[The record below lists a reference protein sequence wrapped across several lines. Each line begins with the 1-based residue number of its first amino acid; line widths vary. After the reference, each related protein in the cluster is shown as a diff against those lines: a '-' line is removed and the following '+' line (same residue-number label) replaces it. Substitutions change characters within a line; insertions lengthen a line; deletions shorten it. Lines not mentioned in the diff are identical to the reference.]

1 VNAAA
6 APHTLARVAAHEEGR
21 FEGAGGTG
29 IYWQSWRPPAVRAA
43 VVLSHGAS
51 EHSGRYAW
59 TAEQLAE
66 RGYATWAPDH
76 RGHGHSEGT
85 RAYVDRMDNVVADL
99 DQVVGMAA
107 EAHHDVPLFLLGHSM
122 GGCVALA
129 YTIEHHDKLDGL
141 VLSAPLAALE
151 AASPVERAVARA
163 LSLVAPKLGVVPI
176 DSTGVSRDPEVV
188 RDYDADPL
196 NFHGKLPARTV
207 AELGAEVDSFPDGA
221 ARITIPT
228 LIMYSRSDPIVAPEG
243 SEMLA
248 ERLGSDDVT
257 LRNWDGL
264 RHEILNE
271 PERDQVIGEMLDWL
285 DERSTDE

>member
-1 VNAAA
+1 MDG
-6 APHTLARVAAHEEGR
+6 VAAHDSGTLP
-21 FEGAGGTG
+21 GVGG
-29 IYWQSWRPPAVRAA
+29 IDLFWQCWRAA
-43 VVLSHGAS
+43 TPRATVVLAHGAS
-51 EHSGRYAW
+51 EHSGRYEHVAR
-59 TAEQLAE
+59 AFNE
-66 RGYATWAPDH
+66 RGYSVWALDH
-76 RGHGHSEGT
+76 RGHGRSSGDRVYIEHFE
-85 RAYVDRMDNVVADL
+85 YLVDDL
-99 DQVVGMAA
+99 QGLIDLAREELPGRK
-107 EAHHDVPLFLLGHSM
+107 PYLLGHSM
-122 GGCVALA
+122 GGAVATGYAIRRGSQLA
-129 YTIEHHDKLDGL
+129 GL
-141 VLSAPLAALE
+141 ILSNPVATVKTAPAAAAVSRVLSRLT
-151 AASPVERAVARA
+151 
-163 LSLVAPKLGVVPI
+163 PKLGVYAVPAE
-176 DSTGVSRDPEVV
+176 GVSKDPEEV
-188 RDYDADPL
+188 RKYVEDPL